1 MRARSKGESSIRRE
15 DLMEQ
20 TTRSLED
27 NDKDIGFSSWDTRKP
42 YYIHIKIVFFTG
54 QGLG

>member
-1 MRARSKGESSIRRE
+1 
-15 DLMEQ
+15 MEQ

-27 NDKDIGFSSWDTRKP
+27 NDKDIGFSSWDNRKP
-42 YYIHIKIVFFTG
+42 YYIHIKIVLFTG